1 MAGRAEH
8 TGPARA
14 AATCLPTVARAAPSH
29 QTSVARASGA
39 PPPPPPSLCRLAA
52 LRPLPAPVRLT
63 CCRPLRSEAGA
74 EGAGRPSPRGRPVV
88 WVPQSCWGP
97 ASAGRVQA
105 VSGRRTRGGGA
116 DHPRGCTRLSLQ
128 VRECVRVGRS
138 ARRRVCGSEP
148 RPTRPGAALDPT
160 VCTWRAG
167 GFRVRPPSRF
177 SHQNIKLPKV
187 KLTDKKYF
195 N

>member
-1 MAGRAEH
+1 MTTWLGVLN
-8 TGPARA
+8 TPARPGA

-88 WVPQSCWGP
+88 WVPQSC
-97 ASAGRVQA
+97 
-105 VSGRRTRGGGA
+105 
-116 DHPRGCTRLSLQ
+116 
-128 VRECVRVGRS
+128 
-138 ARRRVCGSEP
+138 
-148 RPTRPGAALDPT
+148 
-160 VCTWRAG
+160 
-167 GFRVRPPSRF
+167 
-177 SHQNIKLPKV
+177 
-187 KLTDKKYF
+187 
-195 N
+195 